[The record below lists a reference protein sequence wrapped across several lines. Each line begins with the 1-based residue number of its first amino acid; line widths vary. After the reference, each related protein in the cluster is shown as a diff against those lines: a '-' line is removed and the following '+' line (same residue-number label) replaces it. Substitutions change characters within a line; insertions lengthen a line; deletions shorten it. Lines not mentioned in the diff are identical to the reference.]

1 MLKNNRILRVLAAVM
16 TVIMVACA
24 FAGCSAV
31 VQDPVVAKVGDV
43 EILYSTFYNAF
54 STYAQYGIIDTSN
67 SETAKDGRQMI
78 MDMLVNS
85 VVPVAEAHKLGM
97 ELTDEEMNE
106 AKENALTAANRYLS
120 QYEDSEI
127 EDETERRENAI
138 KAFDAAYKANGY
150 SFAAILADMEQ
161 QYVDEALG
169 QKILNEHYSNIAEPT
184 GEEIQ
189 ARYDKELAADKEAY
203 EKDPSQYNTD
213 ESYYSYYGNLK
224 PLVAPA
230 GLYYVKHILI
240 KNAENAD
247 EDKKDRDYKA
257 LAQEVL
263 DKVNAGEDFEALMK
277 EYNEDPGMDSKPDG
291 YIVGETFENV
301 YDEAFQKAAAALKK
315 EGDVSGLVEGTYG
328 IHIIKR
334 YKDVSTDVVPLE
346 DVKDDIKNLIMS
358 EKKDE
363 MYDQLMEQWKS
374 ELDVVTYDKRV
385 QYVGVNQ

>member
-97 ELTDEEMNE
+97 ELTEEEMNE

-169 QKILNEHYSNIAEPT
+169 QKILNEHYSAIAEPT
-184 GEEIQ
+184 DEEIQ
-189 ARYDKELAADKEAY
+189 ARYDKELAAD
-203 EKDPSQYNTD
+203 
-213 ESYYSYYGNLK
+213 
-224 PLVAPA
+224 
-230 GLYYVKHILI
+230 
-240 KNAENAD
+240 NADNAD

>member
-43 EILYSTFYNAF
+43 EILYSTFLQCIQHLCTVWHHRYQQLRDREGRPPDDNG
-54 STYAQYGIIDTSN
+54 YAG
-67 SETAKDGRQMI
+67 EF
-78 MDMLVNS
+78 
-85 VVPVAEAHKLGM
+85 VVPVAEAHKMGM

-169 QKILNEHYSNIAEPT
+169 QKILNEHYSTIAEPT
-184 GEEIQ
+184 DEEIQ

-203 EKDPSQYNTD
+203 EKDPAQYNTD